1 MYIFMLITRICF
13 SGEMLQLHYSPVS
26 GPEMSEYSNLQPVVH
41 PAFIGITSNDHAD
54 SLITGFKDCADEA
67 IRYLVE
73 IEHLSPDDPL
83 VVGLREHL
91 KEQHRLYSLQQ
102 MLIHCNLMFNN
113 NHYEESDVSN
123 TNQSHYHCH
132 DSVVSLEQEVSRKSA
147 LSEDSIENK
156 IKDSHTMET
165 ESDLHNGNSNSLD
178 MVAITSL
185 AEEIMS
191 LLEEDETLS
200 DIEDEDYWVEQ

>member
-1 MYIFMLITRICF
+1 MYIFILIICV

-26 GPEMSEYSNLQPVVH
+26 GPEMSEYSNLQPIVH
-41 PAFIGITSNDHAD
+41 PAFIGITSNDHS
-54 SLITGFKDCADEA
+54 SLITGFRDCADEA

-113 NHYEESDVSN
+113 NHYEQSDVSN
-123 TNQSHYHCH
+123 TNQTHYDCNG
-132 DSVVSLEQEVSRKSA
+132 SVVSLEHQVSRKSA
-147 LSEDSIENK
+147 LSEDSIENN

-178 MVAITSL
+178 MAAITSL